1 MFTFD
6 LNKIPLKILIPTAS
20 YSVIAGILNKCGN
33 NQFHNNIVGI
43 AKRIADNINN
53 PTTINN
59 ASIPFIFYILKF
71 VKVTISVTHSQ

>member
-6 LNKIPLKILIPTAS
+6 LNNIPLKILIPTAS
-20 YSVIAGILNKCGN
+20 YKVMAGILNKCGN

-43 AKRIADNINN
+43 AKRIADNTNN

-59 ASIPFIFYILKF
+59 ASIPFIIYILKI
-71 VKVTISVTHSQ
+71 VKVTIHVTHSQ

>member
-20 YSVIAGILNKCGN
+20 YKPICGVPNKCGN
-33 NQFHNNIVGI
+33 KTFHNNIVGI

-59 ASIPFIFYILKF
+59 ASIPFIFIF
-71 VKVTISVTHSQ
+71 

>member
-6 LNKIPLKILIPTAS
+6 LNNIPLKTLIPIAS
-20 YSVIAGILNKCGN
+20 YKVMAGILNICGN

-53 PTTINN
+53 PITINN
-59 ASIPFIFYILKF
+59 ASNAFILYF
-71 VKVTISVTHSQ
+71 

>member
-20 YSVIAGILNKCGN
+20 YKLIDGVLNKCGN

-43 AKRIADNINN
+43 AKRIADNIKN
-53 PTTINN
+53 PTTINR
-59 ASIPFIFYILKF
+59 ASIFLILYNF
-71 VKVTISVTHSQ
+71 VCDF

>member
-1 MFTFD
+1 MP
-6 LNKIPLKILIPTAS
+6 LNILIPTAS

-43 AKRIADNINN
+43 AKRIADNTNN

-59 ASIPFIFYILKF
+59 ASIPFIFIFLKLINKAICF
-71 VKVTISVTHSQ
+71 THC

>member
-6 LNKIPLKILIPTAS
+6 LNKIPLRILIPTAS
-20 YSVIAGILNKCGN
+20 YNPIFGVPNKCGN
-33 NQFHNNIVGI
+33 KAFHNNIVGI

-59 ASIPFIFYILKF
+59 ASIPFILYF
-71 VKVTISVTHSQ
+71 

>member
-6 LNKIPLKILIPTAS
+6 LNNIPLKILIPTAS
-20 YSVIAGILNKCGN
+20 YKPMCGVTNKCGN

-59 ASIPFIFYILKF
+59 ASNAFILYF
-71 VKVTISVTHSQ
+71 